1 MGLCGTE
8 QTPLLEEG
16 SIEFFCSGKGCPEA
30 LMVPPLPVMHFGV
43 EAGFQLPQNEVV
55 ETAIRKEAKLIPEI
69 VMREL
74 VANALIHQ
82 DFTISG
88 TLMMVEI
95 YAGRTEIS
103 NPGEPVVPVER
114 FIDGHESRNEGLV
127 RVMRRLGIC
136 EEKSSGIDRVISE
149 VEACQLPAP
158 DFHTGYCSTV
168 VTIHGFKDFKE
179 MDSRE
184 RIRACYQHCAL
195 KWVTSQRMTNSSLR
209 ERFGLYKNKSAVV
222 SQIIATTVGASLIK
236 LDEQGS
242 VSRRFARYIPFW
254 A

>member
-1 MGLCGTE
+1 MLI
-8 QTPLLEEG
+8 LEIKGKVGDAELKA
-16 SIEFFCSGKGCPEA
+16 SG
-30 LMVPPLPVMHFGV
+30 
-43 EAGFQLPQNEVV
+43 
-55 ETAIRKEAKLIPEI
+55 AIRWVNAVNRDRRFGLWAYRIAYHPGDTAKII
-69 VMREL
+69 DEL
-74 VANALIHQ
+74 QEYRV
-82 DFTISG
+82 SK
-88 TLMMVEI
+88 V
-95 YAGRTEIS
+95 
-103 NPGEPVVPVER
+103 
-114 FIDGHESRNEGLV
+114 EGLV

-158 DFHTGYCSTV
+158 GFHTGYCSTV

-179 MDSRE
+179 MDRRE

-209 ERFGLYKNKSAVV
+209 ERFGLYKNKSAAV
-222 SQIIATTVGASLIK
+222 SQIIATTVDASLMK